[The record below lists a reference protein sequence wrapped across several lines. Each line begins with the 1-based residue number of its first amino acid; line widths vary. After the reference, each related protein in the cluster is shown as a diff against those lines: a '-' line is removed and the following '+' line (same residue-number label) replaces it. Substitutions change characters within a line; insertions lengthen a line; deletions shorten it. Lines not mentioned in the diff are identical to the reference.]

1 MRAINIS
8 SIAKNTAL
16 LFASIL
22 IAFVIIEGGFRLTV
36 PALNLQ
42 PNKGIAVADDNGYT
56 VFQKNTDRY
65 MESAELKRP
74 VHIKTNGEGFIGH
87 DYPLEKPS
95 STMRIAMLGDSFLD
109 GTQIDY
115 EKTFPHFLEEE
126 FNKVKTDIKFEF
138 MNFGVGGQG
147 TVEEILRFYH
157 YVAKYK
163 PDYTILFFYPNDF
176 ENNQYYLDKRDLFT
190 KKNPVWKDTKQTDAN
205 FKQERKD
212 FKYKALKTLRSA
224 QYLDLAVRRNAL
236 LSAIAVKLGLQ
247 SAGVMGAPKD
257 GIHPSFFIY
266 QDPLQESHKKV
277 YDFTAELMAFLED
290 LTKEYQSQL
299 IVVYIPEA
307 AQVDDGMWAELQNT
321 IPGLS
326 KYRWNLFQPNQF
338 LRERLSADLIS
349 YLDLTPIFKKFY
361 RDNPGVYFYNQKGQF
376 YNGHF
381 NEQGHR
387 EVTMVLAQYLCQD
400 QKIKTHCSS
409 FGSFSE

>member
-115 EKTFPHFLEEE
+115 EKTFPQFLEEE

-147 TVEEILRFYH
+147 TVEEILRFYN

-224 QYLDLAVRRNAL
+224 QYLDLAVRRN
-236 LSAIAVKLGLQ
+236 
-247 SAGVMGAPKD
+247 
-257 GIHPSFFIY
+257 
-266 QDPLQESHKKV
+266 PLQESHKKV

-299 IVVYIPEA
+299 IVAYIPEA
-307 AQVDDGMWAELQNT
+307 GQVDDGMWAELQNT